1 MEAASRPQDAGRA
14 GAVVVPLAVRAR
26 HALLAPLAV
35 RGRAAALALL
45 AAALAACCPPAVS
58 SSAAAPPAAAG
69 APTRG
74 AASVKVQERT
84 YAQRFESAWRLVD
97 ERYWDLDRLGVDWV
111 EVGERYRARLGEVET
126 DDDLY
131 DLLEAMYREI
141 GDQHSV
147 YVRPERVDE
156 VRRTYGDLPCLALLD
171 LEASRPGA
179 GLALALPAAGLAQA
193 GDGVVTDRIGPIGFG
208 VTAAGDRRVG
218 YLRVRDLA
226 SDGVAEGVR
235 QATARLARQGADALV
250 LDLRGNPGGRLVTMM
265 QVAGVFTSGFLWR
278 AVLSWSLPIPYPAV
292 GEPVTDLPLYVLV
305 DRDVNSAAE
314 GLAGALQDAGRA
326 TVVGERTAGNVEAV
340 LPFCLRDGSQAW
352 IATGVLAPLLG
363 ATWEGRGVEPD
374 VAVPPETALDAVLE
388 LVREGR

>member
-1 MEAASRPQDAGRA
+1 MSERPHRGRRRGA
-14 GAVVVPLAVRAR
+14 GAV
-26 HALLAPLAV
+26 
-35 RGRAAALALL
+35 LALL
-45 AAALAACCPPAVS
+45 AAALSACCPPAVS
-58 SSAAAPPAAAG
+58 ADAVA
-69 APTRG
+69 
-74 AASVKVQERT
+74 VKVQAAT

-97 ERYWDLDRLGVDWV
+97 ERYWDLSRLDVDWD

-131 DLLEAMYREI
+131 DLLEAMYEEI
-141 GDQHSV
+141 GDHHSV
-147 YVRPERVDE
+147 YVRPERVAE

-171 LEASRPGA
+171 LEATLPGSY
-179 GLALALPAAGLAQA
+179 LARALPAVGLAQF
-193 GDGVVTDRIGPIGFG
+193 DVVTDRIGKVGFG
-208 VTAAGDRRVG
+208 TTEAGDRLLG
-218 YLRVRDLA
+218 YLRVPDLA
-226 SDGVAEGVR
+226 SDGIAEGVR
-235 QATARLARQGADALV
+235 EATARLQRQGAEALV

-265 QVAGVFTSGFLWR
+265 QVAGVFTGGFLWR
-278 AVLSWSLPIPYPAV
+278 AVLSWSLPVPYPAI

-305 DRDVNSAAE
+305 DSDVNSAAE

-374 VAVPPETALDAVLE
+374 VPVPAERALDEVIE
-388 LVREGR
+388 LVREAR

>member
-58 SSAAAPPAAAG
+58 SSAVAPPAAAG

-74 AASVKVQERT
+74 AASVKVQERA

-97 ERYWDLDRLGVDWV
+97 ERYWDLDRLGVDWD

>member
-1 MEAASRPQDAGRA
+1 MEAASRPQDAGRT

-226 SDGVAEGVR
+226 SDGVAEGGR

>member
-1 MEAASRPQDAGRA
+1 M
-14 GAVVVPLAVRAR
+14 
-26 HALLAPLAV
+26 
-35 RGRAAALALL
+35 
-45 AAALAACCPPAVS
+45 
-58 SSAAAPPAAAG
+58 
-69 APTRG
+69 
-74 AASVKVQERT
+74 KVQERT